1 MAAKKVNGKQKGNTF
16 ERKCANLLSERF
28 KDITGIEKSFRRSVD
43 SGSFF
48 GGSNAQR
55 MNTYD
60 TATANFGDLVC
71 PSNFKYTIECKHY
84 KSAPTFQSIVNQ
96 NVKQWDEWMGQ
107 ASQDSKNANKLPM
120 LIIKYNNVPEM
131 VFIDHPIEGMQEFLK
146 YKEFYAYS
154 LDTIIKLDDKV
165 FFG

>member
-1 MAAKKVNGKQKGNTF
+1 MATKKTNGKQKGNTF
-16 ERKCANLLSERF
+16 ERKCANLLSDRF
-28 KDITGIEKSFRRSVD
+28 KGITGIEKSFRRSVD
-43 SGSFF
+43 SGSFW

-84 KSAPTFQSIVNQ
+84 KSAPTFKAIIEQ
-96 NVKQWDEWMGQ
+96 NVAQWDEWISQ
-107 ASQDSKNANKLPM
+107 ASQDATNACKLPM
-120 LIIKYNNVPEM
+120 LIIKYNNVPEF
-131 VFIDHPIEGMQEFLK
+131 VFVDHPFDGIPESLK
-146 YKEFYAYS
+146 YGNFYAYS
-154 LDTIIKLDDKV
+154 LDAIMKLNDCV